1 MDYKNYLLNILKI
14 ANVNYNIFL
23 KLVNS
28 YLSYDIYYL
37 LLIQLDFLARK
48 REIKKFLKKLF
59 NSQYYKVIFYFKYY
73 YKLNYIQYFE
83 YYIK

>member
-37 LLIQLDFLARK
+37 LLI
-48 REIKKFLKKLF
+48 
-59 NSQYYKVIFYFKYY
+59 
-73 YKLNYIQYFE
+73 
-83 YYIK
+83 